1 MVMGGHLAPVL
12 VQGVCRH
19 GHCNTGVERELR
31 TFIIHHKISRYLQGK
46 LQFPALEINNTAVST
61 LLSHPSLGSLSS
73 VSRTGQAVT
82 NDNPIS
88 RNISIIG
95 PIICLMSPPL
105 SLQHSTKTSFL
116 ATQNCTGCSVL
127 SAESIAKMPH
137 QSDFA
142 TCV

>member
-1 MVMGGHLAPVL
+1 MGGHLAPVL
-12 VQGVCRH
+12 VQSVCRH

-61 LLSHPSLGSLSS
+61 LLSHPGLGSLDT

-95 PIICLMSPPL
+95 PIICLMSPP
-105 SLQHSTKTSFL
+105 
-116 ATQNCTGCSVL
+116 AL
-127 SAESIAKMPH
+127 SATLNK
-137 QSDFA
+137 DFIPRHPELHRLLSALRRKYRKNA
-142 TCV
+142 TSK

>member
-1 MVMGGHLAPVL
+1 MGGHLAPVL

-19 GHCNTGVERELR
+19 GYCNTGVERELR

-46 LQFPALEINNTAVST
+46 LQFRALEIIRQSV
-61 LLSHPSLGSLSS
+61 LSCPIPAWDHWL

-95 PIICLMSPPL
+95 PIICLMSPP
-105 SLQHSTKTSFL
+105 
-116 ATQNCTGCSVL
+116 AL
-127 SAESIAKMPH
+127 SATLNK
-137 QSDFA
+137 DFIPRHPELHWLLSALRRNYRKNA
-142 TCV
+142 TSK